1 MKMFLCGESYD
12 SNSHRKTLP
21 ISFKQLDNETTKS
34 IWKKK
39 KKKRTT
45 YDIGQELEINM
56 YRIWWNS
63 SKQVEELKYKLY
75 WQNDNKKYRW
85 HQPIIN
91 VRILE
96 KWTNKSGREE
106 YNAEIIWARDESEVV
121 NESSVI
127 WQVVKIQSI

>member
-1 MKMFLCGESYD
+1 MKMPLCGEGYGRSSD
-12 SNSHRKTLP
+12 RKPLP
-21 ISFKQLDNETTKS
+21 IDLSDIRDEYKNT

-45 YDIGQELEINM
+45 YDIGQELEINI

-63 SKQVEELKYKLY
+63 SKQVEELKDKLY
-75 WQNDNKKYRW
+75 WLNDNKKYRW
-85 HQPIIN
+85 YQPIIN

-106 YNAEIIWARDESEVV
+106 YNAEIIWARDEYEDIYKQAI
-121 NESSVI
+121 I
-127 WQVVKIQSI
+127 WEIVKIQSI